1 MVFRGGECMDKE
13 QIEKVK
19 KGLECCTRSHQ
30 TIRQNLCDECP
41 YKNKGVMNAFTV
53 WKTCTNALA
62 EDALKLIN
70 ELQATAEPKWIPVS
84 ERMPKYDHY
93 GQEYWVITQWRYPDG
108 RVSDRRVQQLRWER
122 TTVRGKTV
130 ERFKTLWDAI
140 VHDEIIAW
148 MPVIAPEPPKE
159 GE

>member
-1 MVFRGGECMDKE
+1 MDKD

-30 TIRQNLCDECP
+30 TIRQNMCDECP

-53 WKTCTNALA
+53 WKTCINALA

-84 ERMPKYDHY
+84 ENPMAWFNKLVSFKYKGETY
-93 GQEYWVITQWRYPDG
+93 FGEGYWSGAKWVVTGFPNNKFPNGIEVT
-108 RVSDRRVQQLRWER
+108 
-122 TTVRGKTV
+122 
-130 ERFKTLWDAI
+130 
-140 VHDEIIAW
+140 HW
-148 MPVIAPEPPKE
+148 MQPPELPKE
-159 GE
+159 GD

>member
-1 MVFRGGECMDKE
+1 MDKD

-30 TIRQNLCDECP
+30 TIRQNMCDECP

-53 WKTCTNALA
+53 WKTCINALA

-84 ERMPKYDHY
+84 EHLPKQEQIPFDCLIALKSGTVCEATFLDVDPVHRWCTELHY
-93 GQEYWVITQWRYPDG
+93 FNTGDV
-108 RVSDRRVQQLRWER
+108 
-122 TTVRGKTV
+122 
-130 ERFKTLWDAI
+130 
-140 VHDEIIAW
+140 IAW
-148 MPVIAPEPPKE
+148 MPLPEPPKE